1 MSRYTIFTT
10 PVIKTFLR
18 IISLILLKTL
28 RWKAIGTPPEQNK
41 YIIIVA
47 PHTSNWDVFYGVILA
62 FTLKLDARF
71 LAKKELFHWPFAPII
86 RWLGGIATDRSSH
99 SNIVDKIVK
108 IFNENEKFVLALAP
122 EGTRHKADYWKSGF
136 YHIAK
141 VANIPIVLAFIDY
154 GTKTGGAGPLLYPSG
169 DIDKDMVT
177 IRNFYLNK
185 KGKNEDQ
192 ASPAA
197 IHT

>member
-1 MSRYTIFTT
+1 VSRYTIFTT
-10 PVIKTFLR
+10 PVLKTFLR

-28 RWKAIGTPPEQNK
+28 RWKAVGTLPKQNK

-47 PHTSNWDVFYGVILA
+47 PHTSNWDVFYGFILA
-62 FTLKLDARF
+62 FNLKIDARF
-71 LAKKELFHWPFAPII
+71 LAKKELFRWPFAPII
-86 RWLGGIATDRSSH
+86 KWLGGIAIDRSSH

-108 IFNENEKFVLALAP
+108 IFNENEKFVLAIAP
-122 EGTRHKADYWKSGF
+122 EGTRHKVDYWKSGF

-141 VANIPIVLAFIDY
+141 EANIPIVLAFIDY
-154 GTKTGGAGPLLYPSG
+154 GTKTGGAGPLLYPSA
-169 DIDKDMVT
+169 DINKDIIT

-185 KGKNEDQ
+185 KGKNKDQ
-192 ASPAA
+192 TSHAA

>member
-10 PVIKTFLR
+10 PVLKTFLR

-28 RWKAIGTPPEQNK
+28 RWKAVGTLPKQNK

-47 PHTSNWDVFYGVILA
+47 PHTSNWDVFYGFILA
-62 FTLKLDARF
+62 FNLKIDARF
-71 LAKKELFHWPFAPII
+71 LAKKELFRWPFAPII

-108 IFNENEKFVLALAP
+108 IFNENEKFVLAIAP
-122 EGTRHKADYWKSGF
+122 EGTRHKVDYWKSGF

-141 VANIPIVLAFIDY
+141 EANIPIVLAFIDY
-154 GTKTGGAGPLLYPSG
+154 GTKTGGAGPLLYPSA
-169 DIDKDMVT
+169 DINKDIIT

-185 KGKNEDQ
+185 KGKNKDQ
-192 ASPAA
+192 TSHAA

>member
-1 MSRYTIFTT
+1 VPRYTIFTT
-10 PVIKTFLR
+10 PVLKTFLR

-28 RWKAIGTPPEQNK
+28 RWKAVGPLPEQNK
-41 YIIIVA
+41 YIIIVT

-71 LAKKELFHWPFAPII
+71 LAKKELFRWPFAPII

-108 IFNENEKFVLALAP
+108 IFDENEKFVLALAP
-122 EGTRHKADYWKSGF
+122 EGTRHKVDYWKSGF
-136 YHIAK
+136 YHIAAG
-141 VANIPIVLAFIDY
+141 ANIPIVLAFIDF

-169 DIDKDMVT
+169 DIKKDMVT

-185 KGKNEDQ
+185 KGKNDDQ
-192 ASPAA
+192 TSPAT
-197 IHT
+197 IPT

>member
-1 MSRYTIFTT
+1 MPRYTIFTT
-10 PVIKTFLR
+10 PFVKTFLR

-28 RWKAIGTPPEQNK
+28 RWKAIGPLPKQNK

-71 LAKKELFHWPFAPII
+71 LAKKELFRWPFAPII

-99 SNIVDKIVK
+99 SNIVDKILK

-122 EGTRHKADYWKSGF
+122 EGTRHKVDYWKSGF
-136 YHIAK
+136 YHIATG
-141 VANIPIVLAFIDY
+141 ANIPIVLAFIDF

-169 DIDKDMVT
+169 DIKKDMVK

-185 KGKNEDQ
+185 KGKNDDQ

-197 IHT
+197 IST

>member
-10 PVIKTFLR
+10 PVLKTFLR

-28 RWKAIGTPPEQNK
+28 RWKAVGTLPKQNK

-71 LAKKELFHWPFAPII
+71 LAKKELFRWPFAPII
-86 RWLGGIATDRSSH
+86 RWLGGIVTDRSSH

-141 VANIPIVLAFIDY
+141 EANIPIVLAFIDY
-154 GTKTGGAGPLLYPSG
+154 GTKTGGAGPLLYPSA
-169 DIDKDMVT
+169 DINKDIIT

>member
-1 MSRYTIFTT
+1 MPRYTIFTT
-10 PVIKTFLR
+10 PVLKTFLR
-18 IISLILLKTL
+18 IISLILLKSL
-28 RWKAIGTPPEQNK
+28 RWKAIGPLPEQNK

-62 FTLKLDARF
+62 FALKLDARF

-86 RWLGGIATDRSSH
+86 RWLGGIATDRSSQ
-99 SNIVDKIVK
+99 SNIVDKI
-108 IFNENEKFVLALAP
+108 INRFNENKKFVLALAP
-122 EGTRHKADYWKSGF
+122 EGTRHKVDYWKSGF
-136 YHIAK
+136 YHIATG
-141 VANIPIVLAFIDY
+141 ANIPIVLAFIDF

-169 DIDKDMVT
+169 NIKKDMVT

-185 KGKNEDQ
+185 KGKNNDQ

-197 IHT
+197 IPT

>member
-10 PVIKTFLR
+10 PVLRTFLR

-28 RWKAIGTPPEQNK
+28 RWKAVGTLPKQNK

-47 PHTSNWDVFYGVILA
+47 PHTSNWDVFYGFILA
-62 FTLKLDARF
+62 FNLKIDARF
-71 LAKKELFHWPFAPII
+71 LAKKELFRWPFAPII
-86 RWLGGIATDRSSH
+86 RWLGGIAIDRSSH

-108 IFNENEKFVLALAP
+108 IFNENEKFVLAIAP
-122 EGTRHKADYWKSGF
+122 EGTRHKVDYWKSGF

-141 VANIPIVLAFIDY
+141 EANIPIVLAFIDY
-154 GTKTGGAGPLLYPSG
+154 GTKTGGAGPLLYPSA
-169 DIDKDMVT
+169 DINKDIIT

-185 KGKNEDQ
+185 KGKNKDQ
-192 ASPAA
+192 TSPAA

>member
-1 MSRYTIFTT
+1 VPRYTIFTT
-10 PVIKTFLR
+10 PVVKTILR
-18 IISLILLKTL
+18 IISLILLKSL
-28 RWKAIGTPPEQNK
+28 RWKAIGPLPSQNK

-99 SNIVDKIVK
+99 SNIVDKIIN

-122 EGTRHKADYWKSGF
+122 EGTRHKVEYWKSGF
-136 YHIAK
+136 YHIASG
-141 VANIPIVLAFIDY
+141 ANIPILLAFIDF

-169 DIDKDMVT
+169 DIKKDMVT
-177 IRNFYLNK
+177 IRNFYLEK
-185 KGKNEDQ
+185 KGKNDDQ
-192 ASPAA
+192 TSPAA
-197 IHT
+197 IST

>member
-1 MSRYTIFTT
+1 MPRYTIFTT
-10 PVIKTFLR
+10 PVLKTFLR

-28 RWKAIGTPPEQNK
+28 RWKAIGPLPEQNK

-62 FTLKLDARF
+62 FALKLDARF
-71 LAKKELFHWPFAPII
+71 LAKKELFRWPFAPII

-99 SNIVDKIVK
+99 SNIVDKI
-108 IFNENEKFVLALAP
+108 INTFNQNEKFVLALAP
-122 EGTRHKADYWKSGF
+122 EGTRHKVDYWKSGF
-136 YHIAK
+136 YHIATG
-141 VANIPIVLAFIDY
+141 ANIPIVLAFIDF

-169 DIDKDMVT
+169 DINKDMAT

-185 KGKNEDQ
+185 KGKNDDQ
-192 ASPAA
+192 TSPAA
-197 IHT
+197 IPT

>member
-10 PVIKTFLR
+10 PVLKTFLR

-28 RWKAIGTPPEQNK
+28 RWKAVGPLPEKNK

-47 PHTSNWDVFYGVILA
+47 PHTSNWDVFYGFILA
-62 FTLKLDARF
+62 FTLKIDARF
-71 LAKKELFHWPFAPII
+71 LAKKELFRWPFAPII

-108 IFNENEKFVLALAP
+108 IFNGNEKFVLAIAP
-122 EGTRHKADYWKSGF
+122 EGTRHKVDYWKSGF

-141 VANIPIVLAFIDY
+141 EANIPIVLAFIDY
-154 GTKTGGAGPLLYPSG
+154 GTKTGGAGPLLYPSA
-169 DIDKDMVT
+169 DINKDIIT

-185 KGKNEDQ
+185 KGKNKDQ
-192 ASPAA
+192 TSHAA

>member
-10 PVIKTFLR
+10 PVLRTFLR

-28 RWKAIGTPPEQNK
+28 RWKAVGTLPKQNK

-47 PHTSNWDVFYGVILA
+47 PHTSNWDVFYGFILA
-62 FTLKLDARF
+62 FNLKIDARF
-71 LAKKELFHWPFAPII
+71 LAKKELFRWPFAPII
-86 RWLGGIATDRSSH
+86 KWLGGIAIDRSSH

-108 IFNENEKFVLALAP
+108 IFNENEKFVLAIAP
-122 EGTRHKADYWKSGF
+122 EGTRHKVDYWKSGF

-141 VANIPIVLAFIDY
+141 EANIPIVLAFIDY
-154 GTKTGGAGPLLYPSG
+154 GTKTGGAGPLLYPSA
-169 DIDKDMVT
+169 DINKDIIT

-185 KGKNEDQ
+185 KGKNKDQ
-192 ASPAA
+192 TSHAA

>member
-1 MSRYTIFTT
+1 VSRYTIFTT
-10 PVIKTFLR
+10 PVLRTFLR

-28 RWKAIGTPPEQNK
+28 RWKAVGTLPKQNK

-154 GTKTGGAGPLLYPSG
+154 GTKTGGAGPLLYPSA
-169 DIDKDMVT
+169 DINKDIIT

-185 KGKNEDQ
+185 KGKNKDQ
-192 ASPAA
+192 TSHAA

>member
-10 PVIKTFLR
+10 PVLRTFLR

-28 RWKAIGTPPEQNK
+28 RWKAVGTLPKQNK

-47 PHTSNWDVFYGVILA
+47 PHTSNWDVFYGFILA
-62 FTLKLDARF
+62 FNLKIDARF
-71 LAKKELFHWPFAPII
+71 LAKKELFRWPFAPII

-108 IFNENEKFVLALAP
+108 IFNENEKFVLAIAP
-122 EGTRHKADYWKSGF
+122 EGTRHKVDYWKSGF

-141 VANIPIVLAFIDY
+141 EANIPIVLAFIDY
-154 GTKTGGAGPLLYPSG
+154 GTKTGGAGPLLYPSA
-169 DIDKDMVT
+169 DINKDIIT

-185 KGKNEDQ
+185 KGKNKDQ
-192 ASPAA
+192 TSHAA

>member
-1 MSRYTIFTT
+1 MPRYTIFTT
-10 PVIKTFLR
+10 PVLKTILR
-18 IISLILLKTL
+18 IISLILLKSL
-28 RWKAIGTPPEQNK
+28 RWKAIGPLPEQNK

-71 LAKKELFHWPFAPII
+71 LAKKELFRWPFGPII
-86 RWLGGIATDRSSH
+86 RWLGGIAIDRSSQ
-99 SNIVDKIVK
+99 SNIVDKI
-108 IFNENEKFVLALAP
+108 INRFNENEKFVLALAP
-122 EGTRHKADYWKSGF
+122 EGTRHKVDYWKSGF
-136 YHIAK
+136 YHIATG
-141 VANIPIVLAFIDY
+141 ANIPIVLAFIDF

-169 DIDKDMVT
+169 DIKKDMAT

-185 KGKNEDQ
+185 KGKNEAQ

-197 IHT
+197 IRT

>member
-1 MSRYTIFTT
+1 VSRYTIFTT
-10 PVIKTFLR
+10 PVLRTFLR

-28 RWKAIGTPPEQNK
+28 RWKAVGTLPKQNK

-154 GTKTGGAGPLLYPSG
+154 GTKTGGAGPLLYPSA
-169 DIDKDMVT
+169 DINNDMIT

>member
-1 MSRYTIFTT
+1 MPRYTIFTT
-10 PVIKTFLR
+10 PVVKTILR
-18 IISLILLKTL
+18 IISLILLKSL
-28 RWKAIGTPPEQNK
+28 RWKAIGPLPAQNK

-99 SNIVDKIVK
+99 SNIVDKIIN

-122 EGTRHKADYWKSGF
+122 EGTRHKVEYWKSGF
-136 YHIAK
+136 YHIASG
-141 VANIPIVLAFIDY
+141 ANIPILLAFIDF

-169 DIDKDMVT
+169 DIKKDMVT

-185 KGKNEDQ
+185 KGKNDDQ
-192 ASPAA
+192 TSPAA
-197 IHT
+197 IPT